1 VPYDEVYP
9 RDFEDMQRRVPSS
22 EKLKGLI
29 DYIPDTDLDQIL
41 DDVIAYHQ
49 G

>member
-1 VPYDEVYP
+1 
-9 RDFEDMQRRVPSS
+9 MQRRVPSS